1 MQKIIPHLW
10 YDKHAQEAA
19 RFYCSLF
26 PDSQIINITTL
37 HNTPSGDTDI
47 VSFKLWGYEFMAIN
61 GGPLFK
67 FNPSISFMVNFD
79 PSKDK
84 EAEIRIDA
92 VWTKL
97 LQGGKTLMPLQ
108 NYPFSKRYGWVQDKY
123 GLSWQLILTDP
134 DGEVRPNIIPSFM
147 FVGEVYG
154 RAKQA
159 SDFYM
164 SVFKNSKRGTIAL
177 YPGGMEPDKEGAVM
191 FTDFK
196 LEDQWF
202 SAMDSARMHNF
213 SFNEAISLIVEC
225 DGQQEIDYLWENLS
239 AVPAAEQ
246 CGWIKDKYGVSWQI
260 VPKEM
265 NEMLSKG
272 TRQQI
277 DRITQ
282 AFLPMK
288 KLDIRILKKAYA
300 EAR

>member
-10 YDKHAQEAA
+10 HDKQAQEAA
-19 RFYCSLF
+19 RFYCSLL
-26 PDSQIINITTL
+26 PDSQITNIVTL

-47 VSFKLWGYEFMAIN
+47 VSFKVWGYEFMAIN
-61 GGPLFK
+61 GGHFFK

-84 EAEIRIDA
+84 EAKTRIDT
-92 VWTKL
+92 VWAKL

-108 NYPFSKRYGWVQDKY
+108 KYPFSERYGWIEDKY

-134 DGEVRPNIIPSFM
+134 DGDVRPNIIPSLM
-147 FVGEVYG
+147 FVGDVYG

-164 SVFKNSKRGTIAL
+164 SVFKKSKRGTIAL

-225 DGQQEIDYLWENLS
+225 DGQQEID
-239 AVPAAEQ
+239 
-246 CGWIKDKYGVSWQI
+246 
-260 VPKEM
+260 
-265 NEMLSKG
+265 
-272 TRQQI
+272 
-277 DRITQ
+277 
-282 AFLPMK
+282 FF
-288 KLDIRILKKAYA
+288 
-300 EAR
+300 